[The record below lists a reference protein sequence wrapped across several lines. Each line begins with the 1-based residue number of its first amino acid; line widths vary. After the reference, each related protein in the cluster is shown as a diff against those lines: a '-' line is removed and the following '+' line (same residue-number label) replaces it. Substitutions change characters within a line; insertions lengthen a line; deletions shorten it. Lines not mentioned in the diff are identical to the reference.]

1 MAKPQP
7 IGELNGKWAFLLKLT
22 LVFAPILATMLV
34 GFSVWVVSEIY
45 RGKYERLTRTDEIR
59 ITRQF
64 REDLDGLGRTL
75 RIDIDKLER
84 GQLAI
89 LLELQN
95 LNAKKKR

>member
-75 RIDIDKLER
+75 RIDIDRLER

-95 LNAKKKR
+95 LNAKKNR